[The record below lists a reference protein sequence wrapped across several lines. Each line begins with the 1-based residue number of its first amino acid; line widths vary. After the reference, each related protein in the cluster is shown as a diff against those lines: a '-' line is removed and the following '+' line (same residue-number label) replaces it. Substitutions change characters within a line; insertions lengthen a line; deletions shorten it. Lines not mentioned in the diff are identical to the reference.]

1 MLLHAE
7 KKLARTTH
15 WSTSAWQLS
24 VFLWMTRI
32 SPTPAYEDTWF
43 TRKSKASSRSALSHR
58 QESLIIHSTLTGKST
73 KRVML
78 VIPLCE
84 RPRSLRPHGTVGF
97 SVVSPNLVGCSHTL
111 IKAVVI
117 DGAVTLLT
125 EDVRTALT
133 SVQPFAGAVVLLCEG
148 RYARWFRF
156 RHRKLS
162 LNAAGATTV
171 PRLEVT
177 PHAYQRQ

>member
-1 MLLHAE
+1 
-7 KKLARTTH
+7 
-15 WSTSAWQLS
+15 
-24 VFLWMTRI
+24 
-32 SPTPAYEDTWF
+32 
-43 TRKSKASSRSALSHR
+43 
-58 QESLIIHSTLTGKST
+58 
-73 KRVML
+73 ML
-78 VIPLCE
+78 VIPLCG

-97 SVVSPNLVGCSHTL
+97 SVVSPNLIGCSYTL

-117 DGAVTLLT
+117 DGAVTLLLT
-125 EDVRTALT
+125 ADVRTALT